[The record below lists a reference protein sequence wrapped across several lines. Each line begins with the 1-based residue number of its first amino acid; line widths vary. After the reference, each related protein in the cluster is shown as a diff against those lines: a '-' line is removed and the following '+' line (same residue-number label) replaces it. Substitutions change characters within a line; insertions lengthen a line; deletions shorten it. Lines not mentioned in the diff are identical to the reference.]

1 MPSTRRAALLVP
13 AVSALLLAAALPG
26 QVLLADDFQSGAI
39 DPAKWSVVTSGIP
52 QGGASVSVQG
62 GRCAL
67 QNRGHLVSQQPFDV
81 AANGPYRVRCT
92 WQWTDAYDYF
102 QLIVRSN
109 GVPSGAHGETEH
121 GIQLGAAMEGGSVA
135 GISSWSSLVVLGPQA
150 TNGPGVQFAVGVTY
164 TAELVDLG
172 WGFRGRIEGPG
183 GQWWEFER
191 AVTASS
197 SPHQK
202 LVVHNREIMMGTH
215 LCWLDDVVV
224 EAMPAA
230 SITPFGQGCLGPYG
244 QTPTLAAAPGSLPRL
259 GRPCT
264 FLVGALPVGLV
275 TVPVFV
281 FGFDNAV
288 NHGSGGSYP
297 LPFDLG
303 PLGWPGCQQLV
314 SLDTT
319 EFTITTTGSAQH
331 SLSLPFLPSLVG
343 LTWYAQA
350 LVLFHQGGV
359 AATNAV
365 TARVG
370 W

>member
-1 MPSTRRAALLVP
+1 M
-13 AVSALLLAAALPG
+13 SALLLAAALPG

-92 WQWTDAYDYF
+92 WQWTDAYDRF
-102 QLIVRSN
+102 QLLVRSD
-109 GVPSGAHGETEH
+109 GVPGGSYGETDN
-121 GIQLGAAMEGGSVA
+121 GIHLLIGMEYGSQA
-135 GISSWSSLVVLGPQA
+135 NLYPSNSSIVLGQQS
-150 TNGPGVQFAVGVTY
+150 TNGPGVQYVVGVTY
-164 TAELVDLG
+164 TAELADFGSFV
-172 WGFRGRIEGPG
+172 RARVEGPG
-183 GQWWEFER
+183 GQWWELER
-191 AVTASS
+191 AVVSDT
-197 SPHQK
+197 SPHRR
-202 LVVHNREIMMGTH
+202 LAIHNREATMGTH

-224 EAMPAA
+224 ESLPAA

-259 GRPCT
+259 GQPCT
-264 FLVGALPVGLV
+264 FVVGALPGGLV
-275 TVPVFV
+275 AVPVFV
-281 FGFDNAV
+281 FGFDNAM

-303 PLGWPGCQQLV
+303 LFGWPGCQQLV
-314 SLDTT
+314 SLDLTA
-319 EFTITTTGSAQH
+319 FAITTTGSAQH
-331 SLSLPFLPSLVG
+331 TLQVPFQPPLAGWSIH
-343 LTWYAQA
+343 AQA
-350 LVLFHQGGV
+350 LVLYHAGGV
-359 AATNAV
+359 AVSNAV
-365 TARVG
+365 TATVG

>member
-1 MPSTRRAALLVP
+1 MRPLDAVRFMFPAAG
-13 AVSALLLAAALPG
+13 LAAAASA
-26 QVLLADDFQSGAI
+26 QVLLADDFSGGAI
-39 DPAKWSVVTSGIP
+39 NPAKWSVVTSGIP
-52 QGGASVSVQG
+52 QGGASVTVQN

-67 QNRGHLVSQQPFDV
+67 QNRGHLVSQQQFDA

-92 WQWTDAYDYF
+92 WQWTDAYDRF
-102 QLIVRSN
+102 GLAIRGN
-109 GVPSGAHGETEH
+109 GVPTPPWGSTEH
-121 GIQLGAAMEGGSVA
+121 GVILNVQMEGGSA
-135 GISSWSSLVVLGPQA
+135 FGIGSSSLVTLGPQA
-150 TNGPGVQFAVGVTY
+150 ISGPGVAFAVGVTY

-172 WGFRGRIEGPG
+172 WSVRGRIEGPG
-183 GQWWEFER
+183 GQWWQVECD
-191 AVTASS
+191 VVSS
-197 SPHQK
+197 TSPHQR
-202 LVVHNREIMMGTH
+202 LVVHNREATMGTH

-224 EAMPAA
+224 ESMPAA

-244 QTPTLAAAPGSLPRL
+244 LVPTLAAAPGSLPRL
-259 GRPCT
+259 GQPCT
-264 FLVGALPVGLV
+264 FVVGALPVGLV

>member
-1 MPSTRRAALLVP
+1 M
-13 AVSALLLAAALPG
+13 PG

-92 WQWTDAYDYF
+92 WQWTDAYDTF
-102 QLIVRSN
+102 VLAIRSN
-109 GVPSGAHGETEH
+109 GVPTPPWGGTEH
-121 GIQLGAAMEGGSVA
+121 AVFLAAGMEGGSSA
-135 GISSWSSLVVLGPQA
+135 GIRIAGGLVALGA
-150 TNGPGVQFAVGVTY
+150 ESIAGPGVQFAVGIVY

-172 WGFRGRIEGPG
+172 WGIRARIEGPG

-191 AVTASS
+191 AVTAST
-197 SPHQK
+197 SPHRR
-202 LVVHNREIMMGTH
+202 LVVHNREATMGTH

-259 GRPCT
+259 GQPCT
-264 FLVGALPVGLV
+264 FVVGALPGGLV
-275 TVPVFV
+275 AVPVFV
-281 FGFDNAV
+281 FGFDNAM

-303 PLGWPGCQQLV
+303 LFGWPGCQQLV
-314 SLDTT
+314 SLDLTA
-319 EFTITTTGSAQH
+319 FAITTTGSAQH
-331 SLSLPFLPSLVG
+331 TLQVPFQPPLAGWSIH
-343 LTWYAQA
+343 AQA
-350 LVLFHQGGV
+350 LVLYHAGGV
-359 AATNAV
+359 AVSNAV
-365 TARVG
+365 TATVG

>member
-1 MPSTRRAALLVP
+1 MPP
-13 AVSALLLAAALPG
+13 ASFRVLILAVVGLAAATPA
-26 QVLLADDFQSGAI
+26 QVLLADDFSAGAI

-67 QNRGHLVSQQPFDV
+67 QNRGHLVSQQQFDA

-102 QLIVRSN
+102 QLLVRSN

-121 GIQLGAAMEGGSVA
+121 GIQLGAAMEGGSGA
-135 GISSWSSLVVLGPQA
+135 GIGSRSNLVALGPQ
-150 TNGPGVQFAVGVTY
+150 TTSGPGVQFAVGVTY

-191 AVTASS
+191 AVTASTS
-197 SPHQK
+197 THQK
-202 LVVHNREIMMGTH
+202 LVVHNRELMMGTH

-224 EAMPAA
+224 ESMPAA

-244 QTPTLAAAPGSLPRL
+244 LIPTLAAAPGSLPRL
-259 GRPCT
+259 GQPCT
-264 FLVGALPVGLV
+264 FVVGALPAGQIS
-275 TVPVFV
+275 VPVFV
-281 FGFDNAV
+281 FGFDTTANL
-288 NHGSGGSYP
+288 GPGGWYP
-297 LPFDLG
+297 LPFDLA

-314 SLDTT
+314 STVET
-319 EFTITTTGSAQH
+319 VAAITATTTAQTTVPVPY
-331 SLSLPFLPSLVG
+331 LPPIVG
-343 LTWYAQA
+343 VAFHAQA
-350 LVLFHQGGV
+350 VVLYHPSGV
-359 AATNAV
+359 AVSSAL
-365 TARVG
+365 TARIG